1 MALRQM
7 GLQNLQRELLVRR
20 KLEVPE
26 DLQKGLTAGL
36 QREPTAGLLKE
47 LKAELQ
53 RELAT
58 AQQTVEPVVL
68 QTERQRGLMEKPE
81 P

>member
-7 GLQNLQRELLVRR
+7 GLRNLQRELLVRR

-26 DLQKGLTAGL
+26 DLQKGLTAG
-36 QREPTAGLLKE
+36 
-47 LKAELQ
+47 LQ